1 MLRSYV
7 LGPRFN
13 LANRQRFSRKPTFTM
28 ALILANAL
36 MSAPRTN
43 EDSQELVT
51 LYTGQDAV
59 RAGMMEY
66 CTNVSN

>member
-1 MLRSYV
+1 
-7 LGPRFN
+7 
-13 LANRQRFSRKPTFTM
+13 M
-28 ALILANAL
+28 ALIPANAL

-43 EDSQELVT
+43 EDGQELVT